1 MRKRVLYFAL
11 TMMLT
16 GCVARSHEPDP
27 LQVQL
32 ASYGTLPDTYKTDVK
47 NTFYYHLK
55 DPYSAHYRFFK
66 PFKGY
71 TWVMNVPEDK
81 EELMFGWVIPGVIN
95 TKNSFGAYVGARR
108 FVVIYSN
115 GQYQN
120 IYYTKGTKKIGRVP

>member
-55 DPYSAHYRFFK
+55 DPYSAHYRFLNLLK
-66 PFKGY
+66 
-71 TWVMNVPEDK
+71 D
-81 EELMFGWVIPGVIN
+81 IPG
-95 TKNSFGAYVGARR
+95 
-108 FVVIYSN
+108 
-115 GQYQN
+115 
-120 IYYTKGTKKIGRVP
+120 